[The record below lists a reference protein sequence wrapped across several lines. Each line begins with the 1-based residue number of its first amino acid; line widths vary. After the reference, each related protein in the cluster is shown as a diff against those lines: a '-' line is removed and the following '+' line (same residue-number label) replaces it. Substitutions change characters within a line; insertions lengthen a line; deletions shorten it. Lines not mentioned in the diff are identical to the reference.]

1 MRDGTCRKRARVGSE
16 HESIRGFVHPTELIR
31 SLSLESSVPSEDH
44 VRQLVR
50 RLRRV
55 LFKAGIENV
64 IESRYGAGYRLRLRT
79 M

>member
-1 MRDGTCRKRARVGSE
+1 
-16 HESIRGFVHPTELIR
+16 VHPAELIR
-31 SLSLESSVPSEDH
+31 LLSLETAAPNEDH

-55 LFKAGIENV
+55 LFKAGIQNV
-64 IESRYGAGYRLRLRT
+64 IESGYGSGYRLRLRT

>member
-1 MRDGTCRKRARVGSE
+1 VSILYERVRVSAE

-31 SLSLESSVPSEDH
+31 TLSLESAEPSEDH

-50 RLRRV
+50 RLRRIF
-55 LFKAGIENV
+55 FKAGIENV